1 MDQLYDGGRWTVTNT
16 TPHGFSILFAANAVG
31 LIGRKPVQRPLCVTR
46 RTLTHAQRRSGHPRW
61 RSARAPTRRPDNAE
75 TLATVIPPLFLIV
88 TSLGL
93 IAPNATALA
102 LSDFPDSAGRAS
114 ALLGVLQFGT
124 GALIAP
130 LVGIGGSHDAL
141 PMALL
146 VTALAAGAVAC
157 RVGSSASRAPL
168 TGVEISAAGEP
179 TQP

>member
-1 MDQLYDGGRWTVTNT
+1 M
-16 TPHGFSILFAANAVG
+16 
-31 LIGRKPVQRPLCVTR
+31 
-46 RTLTHAQRRSGHPRW
+46 
-61 RSARAPTRRPDNAE
+61 
-75 TLATVIPPLFLIV
+75 

-93 IAPNATALA
+93 IAPNGTALA
-102 LSDFPDSAGRAS
+102 LSDFPDSAGS
-114 ALLGVLQFGT
+114 AYAVLGVLQFGT

-146 VTALAAGAVAC
+146 GTALAAGAVAC

-168 TGVEISAAGEP
+168 TGVELSAAGEP